1 MTAKNF
7 FIYKKQYEN
16 GPYSIDEFRPI
27 SATSLFYK
35 ILEIILKNRIDR
47 FEKEGKIKSLHLA

>member
-7 FIYKKQYEN
+7 FIYKKQCEN
-16 GPYSIDEFRPI
+16 GPYFIDEFRPI

-47 FEKEGKIKSLHLA
+47 FEKEGKIKPLHLA